1 MCNYDTNMA
10 VIGSIDG
17 IPLFATPR
25 EAVQW
30 ANSKGLSGFHTHN
43 YQGQVSYMGG
53 TNHSRA
59 LDNLRN
65 TSTQQVT
72 RTSSTSTSSSS
83 SGGGGGY

>member
-1 MCNYDTNMA
+1 MCNYDINMA

-17 IPLFATPR
+17 IPLFGTPR
-25 EAVQW
+25 EAVRW
-30 ANSKGLSGFHTHN
+30 ATSKGLSGFHTHN

-53 TNHSRA
+53 ANHSRA

-72 RTSSTSTSSSS
+72 RTSSTSTPSSSS
-83 SGGGGGY
+83 SGGGGY

>member
-1 MCNYDTNMA
+1 MA
-10 VIGSIDG
+10 IIGSIDG

-53 TNHSRA
+53 ANHSKA

-72 RTSSTSTSSSS
+72 RTSTISTP
-83 SGGGGGY
+83 SGNRGGGY

>member
-10 VIGSIDG
+10 IIGSVDG

-53 TNHSRA
+53 ANHSIA

-65 TSTQQVT
+65 TSTQQTT
-72 RTSSTSTSSSS
+72 RTSTSSTSSSS